1 MADDKNKKF
10 KDELMA
16 MSDDDLET
24 MAGGAPSNAH
34 VKAEVERRRK
44 EAERKAREKATGLN
58 YSNSPK

>member
-1 MADDKNKKF
+1 MADDNNRKF

-34 VKAEVERRRK
+34 VKAEVERRK
-44 EAERKAREKATGLN
+44 KKKAEEKKLKLN
-58 YSNSPK
+58 YSNSPKVE